1 MRSNHTLMLGLA
13 ASLLLVG
20 CGRGTGDLEQW
31 VAQTLARPAGPVD
44 PIPTVSVPETV
55 TYTAYELRDPFMRPR
70 NDDEALAAENEQA
83 PGATGPRP
91 DPDRR
96 REFLERFPLDSL
108 EMVGTISIGERTYGL
123 ISDPEE
129 TIHRVSEGNYLGQN
143 HGRILQVTPTA
154 IEVMELVPDGA
165 EGWMERE
172 ARIALPD
179 DDEQG

>member
-1 MRSNHTLMLGLA
+1 MRRIMMLTMFSMALLA
-13 ASLLLVG
+13 G
-20 CGRGTGDLEQW
+20 CTGGQQDLEQW
-31 VAQTLARPAGPVD
+31 VQQTLARPAGEVD
-44 PIPTVSVPETV
+44 PLPQVQTPEPV
-55 TYTAYELRDPFMRPR
+55 VYDAYDLRDPFLSPRP
-70 NDDEALAAENEQA
+70 DLEETASA
-83 PGATGPRP
+83 GSGPRP

-96 REFLERFPLDSL
+96 REFLERFPLDAL
-108 EMVGTISIGERTYGL
+108 EMVGTISIG
-123 ISDPEE
+123 
-129 TIHRVSEGNYLGQN
+129 EGNYLGQN

>member
-1 MRSNHTLMLGLA
+1 MRRIMMLTMFSMALLA
-13 ASLLLVG
+13 G
-20 CGRGTGDLEQW
+20 CTGGQQDLEQW
-31 VAQTLARPAGPVD
+31 VQQTLARPAGEVD
-44 PIPTVSVPETV
+44 PLPQVQTPEPV
-55 TYTAYELRDPFMRPR
+55 VYDAYDLRDPFLSPRP
-70 NDDEALAAENEQA
+70 DLEETASA
-83 PGATGPRP
+83 GSGPRP

-96 REFLERFPLDSL
+96 REFLERFPLDAL

>member
-1 MRSNHTLMLGLA
+1 MRRI
-13 ASLLLVG
+13 LLLNLTLLPALLLTG
-20 CGRGTGDLEQW
+20 CTDGRQDLEQW
-31 VAQTLARPAGPVD
+31 VEQTLARPPGEVESIPQVETPEPVVYD
-44 PIPTVSVPETV
+44 
-55 TYTAYELRDPFMRPR
+55 AYDMRDPFLRARP
-70 NDDEALAAENEQA
+70 ESAAEEA
-83 PGATGPRP
+83 VMASSGPRP

-96 REFLERFPLDSL
+96 REYLERFPLDSM
-108 EMVGTISIGERTYGL
+108 EMVGTISIGDGTFGL

-165 EGWMERE
+165 DGWMERE

-179 DDEQG
+179 DDQQG